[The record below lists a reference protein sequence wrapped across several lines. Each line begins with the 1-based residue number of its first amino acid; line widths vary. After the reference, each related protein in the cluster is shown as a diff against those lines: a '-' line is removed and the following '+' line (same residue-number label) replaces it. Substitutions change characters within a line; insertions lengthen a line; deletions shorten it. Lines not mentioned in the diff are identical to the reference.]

1 MTNLFILIILFLSPH
16 IIQVQEYG
24 VYSMH
29 FLRVEGNNENFENIQ
44 VLYMRKVTKQA
55 AKKNIL
61 F

>member
-1 MTNLFILIILFLSPH
+1 
-16 IIQVQEYG
+16 
-24 VYSMH
+24 MH